1 MGPNALQLIIFFFS
15 VTDAIA
21 VPHLFE
27 RQGEGLLGDD
37 WLGTAG
43 AAAADFA
50 SEAKNH
56 ELLNNLKDFVMPSPQ
71 PDPTAGA
78 VEATPLAKG
87 QDLGSRPGAESGQA
101 LPGISPDAT
110 EGTDRPADIELSVE
124 GAPYVPPTKEDECV
138 VTSQNADHDLTVG
151 SQSLLSV
158 IRSNIE
164 SCSNPKILA
173 LAIAPLVRSFIQ
185 LIASALRSIKAKY
198 LLKIQLFKKL

>member
-1 MGPNALQLIIFFFS
+1 MGPNALRLIILLFS
-15 VTDAIA
+15 ARDAIA

-37 WLGTAG
+37 WLGNAG
-43 AAAADFA
+43 PDFA
-50 SEAKNH
+50 LGAKILD
-56 ELLNNLKDFVMPSPQ
+56 LLNNPKEFVMPSPQ
-71 PDPTAGA
+71 PDPTAGLATDA
-78 VEATPLAKG
+78 VEANPPAKG
-87 QDLGSRPGAESGQA
+87 QDLDSIPGGVSGQA

-138 VTSQNADHDLTVG
+138 VTSQHADHDPTVG

-164 SCSNPKILA
+164 SCSNQKILA
-173 LAIAPLVRSFIQ
+173 LAMPPLVRSFIQ
-185 LIASALRSIKAKY
+185 LIASALR
-198 LLKIQLFKKL
+198 